1 MLPFLGLCLAD
12 EVQNCIEDIKMRFSI
27 YARMVMLLC
36 SMSIISGCNSVSTP
50 KNSVENNSPELK
62 QIATETVNNS
72 MDITVS
78 IMPQKYFVEKIG
90 GKNVRVNV
98 MVPPGIDLHNYEPK
112 PQQLQSLNDA
122 QAYITTGIAFESA
135 WMDRIK
141 SANPKMLVI
150 DSTQGIERI
159 PMMEHHHHGGEENHQ
174 AEETLDPHIWLSPK
188 LVKIQAQNIYD
199 GLVKIDPKRQVE
211 YQSNLNQFITEI
223 DQLDQQI
230 SQKLAPV
237 KNRKF
242 IVFHPAWGY
251 FAKDYNLEQES
262 IEVGGQE
269 PSAAELANLIS
280 EAKQENIKVIFAQ
293 PEFNPSS
300 AETISKEIG
309 GKVIFVS
316 DLDENW
322 SNNLLKVSDLLSQTL
337 NP

>member
-1 MLPFLGLCLAD
+1 
-12 EVQNCIEDIKMRFSI
+12 MRLSVE
-27 YARMVMLLC
+27 ARIVMLLWV
-36 SMSIISGCNSVSTP
+36 MSIISGCNTISTP
-50 KNSVENNSPELK
+50 KNSVENNSSEAK
-62 QIATETVNNS
+62 QIVNETVNNVV
-72 MDITVS
+72 DITVS

-90 GKNVRVNV
+90 GKNVKVNV
-98 MVPPGIDLHNYEPK
+98 MIPPGVDLHNYEPK

-122 QAYITTGIAFESA
+122 KAYITTGIAFETA
-135 WMDRIK
+135 WIDRIK
-141 SANPKMLVI
+141 AANQKMLII

-159 PMMEHHHHGGEENHQ
+159 PAVEHHHEGAENHQ

-188 LVKIQAQNIYD
+188 LVKIQAQSIYA
-199 GLVKIDPKRQVE
+199 GLVKIDPKRQAE
-211 YQSNLNQFITEI
+211 YQANLNNFITEL

-230 SQKLAPV
+230 SQKLTPL

-269 PSAAELANLIS
+269 PSAAELAKLIS
-280 EAKQENIKVIFAQ
+280 QAKQENIKVIFAQ

-300 AETISKEIG
+300 AETIAKEIG

-322 SNNLLKVSDLLSQTL
+322 SDNLLQVSELLSQTL
-337 NP
+337 KP

>member
-1 MLPFLGLCLAD
+1 MLGLCWAN
-12 EVQNCIEDIKMRFSI
+12 EVQNYIEDIKMRLSVE
-27 YARMVMLLC
+27 ARIVMLLWV
-36 SMSIISGCNSVSTP
+36 MSIISGCNTISTP
-50 KNSVENNSPELK
+50 KNSVENNSSEAK
-62 QIATETVNNS
+62 QIVNETVNNAV
-72 MDITVS
+72 DITVS

-90 GKNVRVNV
+90 GKNVKVNV
-98 MVPPGIDLHNYEPK
+98 MIPPGVDLHNYEPK

-122 QAYITTGIAFESA
+122 KAYITTGIAFETA
-135 WMDRIK
+135 WIDRIK
-141 SANPKMLVI
+141 AANQKMLII

-159 PMMEHHHHGGEENHQ
+159 PMVEHHHEGAENYPS
-174 AEETLDPHIWLSPK
+174 EETLDPHIWLSPK

-199 GLVKIDPKRQVE
+199 GLVKIDPKRQAE
-211 YQSNLNQFITEI
+211 YQANLNNFITEL

-230 SQKLAPV
+230 SQKLTPL

-269 PSAAELANLIS
+269 PSAAELAKLIS

-300 AETISKEIG
+300 AETIANELG
-309 GKVIFVS
+309 GKVMFVS

-322 SNNLLKVSDLLSQTL
+322 SDNLLQVSELLSQTL
-337 NP
+337 KP

>member
-1 MLPFLGLCLAD
+1 
-12 EVQNCIEDIKMRFSI
+12 MRLSVE
-27 YARMVMLLC
+27 ARIVMLLWV
-36 SMSIISGCNSVSTP
+36 MSIISGCNTISTP
-50 KNSVENNSPELK
+50 KNSVENNSSEAK
-62 QIATETVNNS
+62 QIVNETVNNVV
-72 MDITVS
+72 DITVS

-90 GKNVRVNV
+90 GKNVKENV
-98 MVPPGIDLHNYEPK
+98 MIPPGVDLHNYEPK

-122 QAYITTGIAFESA
+122 KAYITTGIAFETA
-135 WMDRIK
+135 WIDRIK
-141 SANPKMLVI
+141 AANQKMLII

-159 PMMEHHHHGGEENHQ
+159 PMVEHHHEGAENHQ

-188 LVKIQAQNIYD
+188 LVKIQAQSIYA
-199 GLVKIDPKRQVE
+199 GLVKIDPKRQAE
-211 YQSNLNQFITEI
+211 YQANLNNFITEL

-230 SQKLAPV
+230 SQKLTPL

-269 PSAAELANLIS
+269 PSAAELAKLIS

-300 AETISKEIG
+300 AETIAKEIG

-322 SNNLLKVSDLLSQTL
+322 SDNLLQVSELLSQTL
-337 NP
+337 KP

>member
-1 MLPFLGLCLAD
+1 
-12 EVQNCIEDIKMRFSI
+12 
-27 YARMVMLLC
+27 
-36 SMSIISGCNSVSTP
+36 MSIISGCNTVSTP
-50 KNSVENNSPELK
+50 NNFVENNSAPTTQTTSE
-62 QIATETVNNS
+62 IPNHTV
-72 MDITVS
+72 DITVS

-98 MVPPGIDLHNYEPK
+98 MVPPGVDLHNYEPK

-122 QAYITTGIAFESA
+122 KAYIITGIAFETA
-135 WMDRIK
+135 WIDRIK
-141 SANPKMLVI
+141 SANQKMLVI

-159 PMMEHHHHGGEENHQ
+159 PMIEHDHHGENHQ

-211 YQSNLNQFITEI
+211 YQSNLNQFITEL

-230 SQKLAPV
+230 SQKLAPL

-242 IVFHPAWGY
+242 IIFHPAWGY

-280 EAKQENIKVIFAQ
+280 QAKQENIKVIFAQ

-300 AETISKEIG
+300 AETIAKEIG

-316 DLDENW
+316 DLEANW
-322 SNNLLKVSDLLSQTL
+322 SNNLLQVSDLLSQTL

>member
-1 MLPFLGLCLAD
+1 
-12 EVQNCIEDIKMRFSI
+12 MRLSVE
-27 YARMVMLLC
+27 ARIVMLLWV
-36 SMSIISGCNSVSTP
+36 MSIISGCNTISTP
-50 KNSVENNSPELK
+50 KNSVENNSSEAK
-62 QIATETVNNS
+62 QIVNETVNNVV
-72 MDITVS
+72 DITVS

-90 GKNVRVNV
+90 GKNVKVNV
-98 MVPPGIDLHNYEPK
+98 MIPPGVDLHNYEPK

-122 QAYITTGIAFESA
+122 KAYITTGIAFETA
-135 WMDRIK
+135 WIDRIK
-141 SANPKMLVI
+141 AANQKMLII

-159 PMMEHHHHGGEENHQ
+159 PTVEHHHEGAENHQ

-188 LVKIQAQNIYD
+188 LVKIQAQSIYA
-199 GLVKIDPKRQVE
+199 GLVKIDPKRQAE
-211 YQSNLNQFITEI
+211 YQANLNNFITEL

-230 SQKLAPV
+230 SQKLTPL

-269 PSAAELANLIS
+269 PSAAELAKLIS

-300 AETISKEIG
+300 AETIAKEIG

-322 SNNLLKVSDLLSQTL
+322 SDNLLQVSELLSQTL
-337 NP
+337 KP

>member
-1 MLPFLGLCLAD
+1 
-12 EVQNCIEDIKMRFSI
+12 MRLSVE
-27 YARMVMLLC
+27 ARIVMLLWV
-36 SMSIISGCNSVSTP
+36 MSIISGCNTISTP
-50 KNSVENNSPELK
+50 KNSVENNSSEAK
-62 QIATETVNNS
+62 QIVNETVNNVV
-72 MDITVS
+72 DITVS

-90 GKNVRVNV
+90 GKNVKVNV
-98 MVPPGIDLHNYEPK
+98 MIPPGVDLHNYEPK

-122 QAYITTGIAFESA
+122 KAYITTGIAFETA
-135 WMDRIK
+135 WIDRIK
-141 SANPKMLVI
+141 AANQKMLII

-159 PMMEHHHHGGEENHQ
+159 PMVEHHHEGAENHQ

-188 LVKIQAQNIYD
+188 LVKIQAQSIYA
-199 GLVKIDPKRQVE
+199 GLVKIDPKRQAE
-211 YQSNLNQFITEI
+211 YQANLNNFITEL

-230 SQKLAPV
+230 SQKLTPL

-269 PSAAELANLIS
+269 PSAAELAKLIS
-280 EAKQENIKVIFAQ
+280 QAKQENIKVIFAQ

-300 AETISKEIG
+300 AETIAKEIG

-322 SNNLLKVSDLLSQTL
+322 SDNLLQVSELLSQTL
-337 NP
+337 KP

>member
-1 MLPFLGLCLAD
+1 
-12 EVQNCIEDIKMRFSI
+12 MRLSVE
-27 YARMVMLLC
+27 ARIVMLLWV
-36 SMSIISGCNSVSTP
+36 MSIISGCNTISTP
-50 KNSVENNSPELK
+50 KNSVENNSSEAK
-62 QIATETVNNS
+62 QIVNETVNNVV
-72 MDITVS
+72 DITVS

-90 GKNVRVNV
+90 GKNVKVNV
-98 MVPPGIDLHNYEPK
+98 MIPPGVDLHNYEPK

-122 QAYITTGIAFESA
+122 KAYITTGIAFETA
-135 WMDRIK
+135 WIDRIK
-141 SANPKMLVI
+141 AANQKMLII

-159 PMMEHHHHGGEENHQ
+159 PMVEHHHEGAENYPS
-174 AEETLDPHIWLSPK
+174 EETLDPHIWLSPK
-188 LVKIQAQNIYD
+188 LVKIQAQSIYA
-199 GLVKIDPKRQVE
+199 GLVKIDPKRQAE
-211 YQSNLNQFITEI
+211 YQANLNNFITEL

-230 SQKLAPV
+230 SQKLTPL

-269 PSAAELANLIS
+269 PSAAELAKLIS

-300 AETISKEIG
+300 AETIAKEIG

-322 SNNLLKVSDLLSQTL
+322 SDNLLQVSELLSQTL
-337 NP
+337 KP

>member
-1 MLPFLGLCLAD
+1 
-12 EVQNCIEDIKMRFSI
+12 MRLSVE
-27 YARMVMLLC
+27 ARIVMLLWV
-36 SMSIISGCNSVSTP
+36 MSIISGCNTISTP
-50 KNSVENNSPELK
+50 KNSVKNNSSEAK
-62 QIATETVNNS
+62 QIVNETVNNVV
-72 MDITVS
+72 DITVS

-90 GKNVRVNV
+90 GKNVKVNV
-98 MVPPGIDLHNYEPK
+98 MIPPGVDLHNYEPK

-122 QAYITTGIAFESA
+122 KAYITTGIAFETA
-135 WMDRIK
+135 WIDRIK
-141 SANPKMLVI
+141 AANQKMLII

-159 PMMEHHHHGGEENHQ
+159 PMVEHHHEGAENHQ

-188 LVKIQAQNIYD
+188 LVKIQAQSIYA
-199 GLVKIDPKRQVE
+199 GLVKIDPKRQAE
-211 YQSNLNQFITEI
+211 YQANLNNFITEL

-230 SQKLAPV
+230 SQKLTPL

-269 PSAAELANLIS
+269 PSAAELAKLIS

-300 AETISKEIG
+300 AETIAKEIG

-322 SNNLLKVSDLLSQTL
+322 SDNLLQVSELLSQTL
-337 NP
+337 KP

>member
-1 MLPFLGLCLAD
+1 
-12 EVQNCIEDIKMRFSI
+12 
-27 YARMVMLLC
+27 
-36 SMSIISGCNSVSTP
+36 
-50 KNSVENNSPELK
+50 
-62 QIATETVNNS
+62 
-72 MDITVS
+72 
-78 IMPQKYFVEKIG
+78 VEKIG
-90 GKNVRVNV
+90 GKNVKVNV
-98 MVPPGIDLHNYEPK
+98 MIPPGVDLHNYEPK

-122 QAYITTGIAFESA
+122 KADITTGIAFETA
-135 WMDRIK
+135 WIDRIK
-141 SANPKMLVI
+141 AANQKMLII

-159 PMMEHHHHGGEENHQ
+159 PAVEHHHEGAENHQ

-188 LVKIQAQNIYD
+188 LVKIQAQSIYA
-199 GLVKIDPKRQVE
+199 GLVKIDPKRQAE
-211 YQSNLNQFITEI
+211 YQANLNNFITEL

-230 SQKLAPV
+230 SQKLTPL

-269 PSAAELANLIS
+269 PSAAELAKLIS

-300 AETISKEIG
+300 AETIAKEIG

-322 SNNLLKVSDLLSQTL
+322 SDNLLQVSELLSQTL
-337 NP
+337 KP

>member
-1 MLPFLGLCLAD
+1 
-12 EVQNCIEDIKMRFSI
+12 MRVSV
-27 YARMVMLLC
+27 YARMVMLLWG
-36 SMSIISGCNSVSTP
+36 MSVISGCNTVSTP
-50 KNSVENNSPELK
+50 KNFVENNSTEAP
-62 QIATETVNNS
+62 QTATETADNAV
-72 MDITVS
+72 DITVS

-98 MVPPGIDLHNYEPK
+98 MVPPGVDLHNYEPK
-112 PQQLQSLNDA
+112 PQQLQSLNNA
-122 QAYITTGIAFESA
+122 KAYITTGIAFETA

-141 SANPKMLVI
+141 AANQQMLVI

-159 PMMEHHHHGGEENHQ
+159 PMMEHHHHGENHQ

-188 LVKIQAQNIYD
+188 LVKVQAQNIYD
-199 GLVKIDPKRQVE
+199 GLVKIDPKRQAE
-211 YQSNLNQFITEI
+211 YQANLDNFITEL

-230 SQKLAPV
+230 SQKLAPL

-280 EAKQENIKVIFAQ
+280 EAKQENITVIFAQ

-300 AETISKEIG
+300 AETIAKEIG
-309 GKVIFVS
+309 GEVIFVS
-316 DLDENW
+316 DLEENW
-322 SNNLLKVSDLLSQTL
+322 SDNLLQVSDLLSQTL

>member
-1 MLPFLGLCLAD
+1 MKKS
-12 EVQNCIEDIKMRFSI
+12 V
-27 YARMVMLLC
+27 YAQIVMLLWG
-36 SMSIISGCNSVSTP
+36 MGVISGCNTVSTP
-50 KNSVENNSPELK
+50 KNSVENSSTAAI
-62 QIATETVNNS
+62 QTATQTADNAV
-72 MDITVS
+72 DIVVS

-98 MVPPGIDLHNYEPK
+98 MVPPGVDLHNYEPK
-112 PQQLQSLNDA
+112 PQQLQFLNNA
-122 QAYITTGIAFESA
+122 KAYITTGIAFETA
-135 WMDRIK
+135 WIDRIK
-141 SANPKMLVI
+141 AANQQMLIV

-159 PMMEHHHHGGEENHQ
+159 PMIEHHHQGETHQ
-174 AEETLDPHIWLSPK
+174 GEETLDPHVWLSPK

-199 GLVKIDPKRQVE
+199 SLVKIDPKRQAE
-211 YQSNLNQFITEI
+211 YQANLNQFITEI

-230 SQKLAPV
+230 SQKLAPL

-251 FAKDYNLEQES
+251 FAADYNLEQKS

-300 AETISKEIG
+300 AETIAKEIG
-309 GKVIFVS
+309 GKVILMS
-316 DLDENW
+316 DLEENW
-322 SNNLLKVSDLLSQTL
+322 SDNLLQVSDQLSQTL

>member
-1 MLPFLGLCLAD
+1 
-12 EVQNCIEDIKMRFSI
+12 MRLSVE
-27 YARMVMLLC
+27 ARIVMLLWV
-36 SMSIISGCNSVSTP
+36 MSIISGCNTISTP
-50 KNSVENNSPELK
+50 KNSVENNSSEAK
-62 QIATETVNNS
+62 QIVNETVNNAV
-72 MDITVS
+72 DITVS

-90 GKNVRVNV
+90 GKNVKVNV
-98 MVPPGIDLHNYEPK
+98 MIPPGVDLHNYEPK

-122 QAYITTGIAFESA
+122 KAYITTGIAFE
-135 WMDRIK
+135 
-141 SANPKMLVI
+141 
-150 DSTQGIERI
+150 T
-159 PMMEHHHHGGEENHQ
+159 
-174 AEETLDPHIWLSPK
+174 
-188 LVKIQAQNIYD
+188 
-199 GLVKIDPKRQVE
+199 GLVKIDPKRQAE
-211 YQSNLNQFITEI
+211 YQANLNNFITEL

-230 SQKLAPV
+230 SQKLTPL

-269 PSAAELANLIS
+269 PSAAELAKLIS

-300 AETISKEIG
+300 AETIAKEIG

-322 SNNLLKVSDLLSQTL
+322 SDNLLQVSELLSQTL
-337 NP
+337 KP

>member
-1 MLPFLGLCLAD
+1 
-12 EVQNCIEDIKMRFSI
+12 MRFSVS
-27 YARMVMLLC
+27 AGMVILLWG
-36 SMSIISGCNSVSTP
+36 MSIISGCNTVSTP
-50 KNSVENNSPELK
+50 KISVGNNDSEAK
-62 QIATETVNNS
+62 QIANETANNAV
-72 MDITVS
+72 DITVS

-90 GKNVRVNV
+90 GKNVKVNV
-98 MVPPGIDLHNYEPK
+98 MIPPGVDLHNYEPK
-112 PQQLQSLNDA
+112 PQQLQSLNDSK
-122 QAYITTGIAFESA
+122 AYITTGVAFETA
-135 WMDRIK
+135 WIDRIK
-141 SANPKMLVI
+141 AANQKMLI
-150 DSTQGIERI
+150 MDSTQGIERI
-159 PMMEHHHHGGEENHQ
+159 PMVEHHHEKAENHQ

-188 LVKIQAQNIYD
+188 LVKIQAKNIYD
-199 GLVKIDPKRQVE
+199 GLVKIDPKRQAE
-211 YQSNLNQFITEI
+211 YQANLNNFITEL

-230 SQKLAPV
+230 SQKLTPL

-300 AETISKEIG
+300 AETIAKEIG

-316 DLDENW
+316 DLAENW
-322 SNNLLKVSDLLSQTL
+322 STNLLQVSETAITKFKSI
-337 NP
+337 N

>member
-1 MLPFLGLCLAD
+1 
-12 EVQNCIEDIKMRFSI
+12 MRVSV
-27 YARMVMLLC
+27 YARMVMLLWG
-36 SMSIISGCNSVSTP
+36 MSVISGCNTVSTP
-50 KNSVENNSPELK
+50 KNFVENNSAEAP
-62 QIATETVNNS
+62 QTATETADNAV
-72 MDITVS
+72 DITVS

-98 MVPPGIDLHNYEPK
+98 MVPPGVDLHNYEPK
-112 PQQLQSLNDA
+112 PQQLQSLNNA
-122 QAYITTGIAFESA
+122 KAYITTGIAFETA

-141 SANPKMLVI
+141 AANQQMLVI

-159 PMMEHHHHGGEENHQ
+159 PMMEHHHHGETHQ

-188 LVKIQAQNIYD
+188 LVKVQAQNIYE

-230 SQKLAPV
+230 SQKLAPL

-242 IVFHPAWGY
+242 IIFHPAWGY

-280 EAKQENIKVIFAQ
+280 QAKQENIKVIFAQ

-300 AETISKEIG
+300 AETIAKEIG

-316 DLDENW
+316 DLEANW
-322 SNNLLKVSDLLSQTL
+322 SDNLLEVSDLLSQTL

>member
-1 MLPFLGLCLAD
+1 MLGLCWAN
-12 EVQNCIEDIKMRFSI
+12 EVQNYIEDIKMRLSVE
-27 YARMVMLLC
+27 ARIVMLLWV
-36 SMSIISGCNSVSTP
+36 MSIISGCNTISTP
-50 KNSVENNSPELK
+50 KNSVENNSSEAK
-62 QIATETVNNS
+62 QIVNETVNNVV
-72 MDITVS
+72 DITVS

-90 GKNVRVNV
+90 GKNVKVNV
-98 MVPPGIDLHNYEPK
+98 MIPPGVDLHNYEPK

-122 QAYITTGIAFESA
+122 KAYITTGIAFETA
-135 WMDRIK
+135 WIDRIK
-141 SANPKMLVI
+141 AANQKMLII

-159 PMMEHHHHGGEENHQ
+159 PMVEHHHEGAENHQ

-188 LVKIQAQNIYD
+188 LVKIQAQSIYA
-199 GLVKIDPKRQVE
+199 GLVKIDPKRQAE
-211 YQSNLNQFITEI
+211 YQANLNNFITEL

-230 SQKLAPV
+230 SQKLTPL

-269 PSAAELANLIS
+269 PSAAELAKLIS

-300 AETISKEIG
+300 AETIAKEIG

-322 SNNLLKVSDLLSQTL
+322 SDNLLQVSELLSQTL
-337 NP
+337 KP

>member
-1 MLPFLGLCLAD
+1 MLSVLGLCWAN
-12 EVQNCIEDIKMRFSI
+12 EVQSCIEDIKMRFSI
-27 YARMVMLLC
+27 YARMVTLLWGL
-36 SMSIISGCNSVSTP
+36 SVISGCNTVSTP
-50 KNSVENNSPELK
+50 KNLVENNSPEAK
-62 QIATETVNNS
+62 QIATETASNI

-90 GKNVRVNV
+90 GKNVKVNV
-98 MVPPGIDLHNYEPK
+98 MIPPGVDLHNYEPK

-122 QAYITTGIAFESA
+122 QAYITTGIAFETA
-135 WMDRIK
+135 WIDRIK
-141 SANPKMLVI
+141 AANQKMLII

-159 PMMEHHHHGGEENHQ
+159 PMVEHHHEGEENHQ

-230 SQKLAPV
+230 TQKLATV

-280 EAKQENIKVIFAQ
+280 EAKQENIKIILAQ

-300 AETISKEIG
+300 AETIAKEIG
-309 GKVIFVS
+309 GEVIFVS
-316 DLDENW
+316 DLEANW
-322 SNNLLKVSDLLSQTL
+322 SDNLLQVSDLLSQTL

>member
-1 MLPFLGLCLAD
+1 
-12 EVQNCIEDIKMRFSI
+12 
-27 YARMVMLLC
+27 
-36 SMSIISGCNSVSTP
+36 MSIISGCNTISTP
-50 KNSVENNSPELK
+50 KNSVENNSSEAK
-62 QIATETVNNS
+62 QIVNETVNNVV
-72 MDITVS
+72 DITVS

-90 GKNVRVNV
+90 GKNVKVNV
-98 MVPPGIDLHNYEPK
+98 MIPPGVDLHNYEPK

-122 QAYITTGIAFESA
+122 KAYITTGIAFETA
-135 WMDRIK
+135 WIDRIK
-141 SANPKMLVI
+141 AANQKMLII

-159 PMMEHHHHGGEENHQ
+159 PMVEHHHEGAENHQ

-188 LVKIQAQNIYD
+188 LVKIQAQSIYA
-199 GLVKIDPKRQVE
+199 GLVKIDPKRQAE
-211 YQSNLNQFITEI
+211 YQANLNNFITEL

-230 SQKLAPV
+230 SQKLTPL

-269 PSAAELANLIS
+269 PSAAELAKLIS
-280 EAKQENIKVIFAQ
+280 QAKQENIKVIFAQ

-300 AETISKEIG
+300 AETIAKEIG

-322 SNNLLKVSDLLSQTL
+322 SDNLLQVSELLSQTL
-337 NP
+337 KP

>member
-1 MLPFLGLCLAD
+1 
-12 EVQNCIEDIKMRFSI
+12 MRLSVE
-27 YARMVMLLC
+27 ARIVMLLWV
-36 SMSIISGCNSVSTP
+36 MSIISGCNTISTP
-50 KNSVENNSPELK
+50 KNSVENNSSEAK
-62 QIATETVNNS
+62 QIVNETVNNVV
-72 MDITVS
+72 DITVS

-90 GKNVRVNV
+90 GKNVKVNV
-98 MVPPGIDLHNYEPK
+98 MIPPGVDLHNYEPK

-122 QAYITTGIAFESA
+122 KAYITTGIAFETA
-135 WMDRIK
+135 WIDRIK
-141 SANPKMLVI
+141 AANQKMLII

-159 PMMEHHHHGGEENHQ
+159 PMVEHHHEGAENHQ

-188 LVKIQAQNIYD
+188 LVKIQAQSIYA
-199 GLVKIDPKRQVE
+199 GLVKIDPKRQAE
-211 YQSNLNQFITEI
+211 YQANLNNFITEL

-230 SQKLAPV
+230 SQKLTPL

-269 PSAAELANLIS
+269 PSAAELAKLIS

-300 AETISKEIG
+300 AETIAKEIG

-322 SNNLLKVSDLLSQTL
+322 SDNLLQVSELLSQTL
-337 NP
+337 KP

>member
-1 MLPFLGLCLAD
+1 
-12 EVQNCIEDIKMRFSI
+12 MRFSV
-27 YARMVMLLC
+27 YAGMVILLWG
-36 SMSIISGCNSVSTP
+36 MSVISGCNTVSTP
-50 KNSVENNSPELK
+50 KSSVENNNHQAK
-62 QIATETVNNS
+62 QIADETVNNTV
-72 MDITVS
+72 DITVS

-98 MVPPGIDLHNYEPK
+98 MIPPGVDLHNYEPK
-112 PQQLQSLNDA
+112 PQQLQSLNDSK
-122 QAYITTGIAFESA
+122 AYIATGIAFETA
-135 WMDRIK
+135 WIDRIK
-141 SANPKMLVI
+141 AANQKMLII
-150 DSTQGIERI
+150 DSSQGIERI
-159 PMMEHHHHGGEENHQ
+159 PMIENYHQGENHQ

-188 LVKIQAQNIYD
+188 LVKTQAKNIYD
-199 GLVKIDPKRQVE
+199 GLVKIDPKRQAE
-211 YQSNLNQFITEI
+211 YQVNLNHFITEI

-230 SQKLAPV
+230 SQKLAPL

-300 AETISKEIG
+300 AETIAKEIG

-316 DLDENW
+316 DLEENW
-322 SNNLLKVSDLLSQTL
+322 STNLLQVSELLSQTL
-337 NP
+337 KP